1 MSDRDALLLEAVT
14 VHRDRLS
21 SALVFGPP
29 RARRSV
35 GTNVRRFI
43 GSVVLA
49 AVVCAVCVAISFI
62 GSVLAQQE
70 RDARERSLS
79 SAPVSSDRGAGADG
93 MGGGMTGYTRIT
105 LVGERLRGDVVVPD
119 DEPFVGLLPELLDL
133 IGEGERFAGAP
144 VQLVR
149 RTGQQLDLS
158 ATAGELAIPD
168 GDVLRV
174 VHAEEAPPPPEV
186 ADVTDVVA
194 ESLIRRS
201 DRWGESARQWVGA
214 LAVGAGTLAVAFQV
228 TAGAG
233 SSGSGGRARGR
244 VRRVARR
251 GDRVRTHRMVV
262 VAAMDDCRRARHRP
276 AARGRGRALRRGPTT
291 VFDAILAVGLAWI
304 AIGVGF
310 GLAARS
316 APAAWGALA
325 GSAAAA
331 AAVGLALSSVPLV
344 VTAAI
349 VGLAAL
355 VVIGILP
362 PIALAA
368 SGLSRLDDA
377 ALAGSLPSRR
387 NVQRSL
393 DDAYASLAWLSV
405 ALSVTAGAAAVVLV
419 LSADIFAVLLGVA
432 IALVLALRTRQFPLV
447 SHVVPLWAGA
457 VATVLAVAYSP
468 LLAPGVG
475 ALVLVALAIAAIVL
489 VGVRPSAHGRVRL
502 RRWGNALELLAVVS
516 TVPLLLGVLDVYPD
530 LLRTFG

>member
-1 MSDRDALLLEAVT
+1 
-14 VHRDRLS
+14 
-21 SALVFGPP
+21 
-29 RARRSV
+29 
-35 GTNVRRFI
+35 
-43 GSVVLA
+43 
-49 AVVCAVCVAISFI
+49 
-62 GSVLAQQE
+62 
-70 RDARERSLS
+70 
-79 SAPVSSDRGAGADG
+79 
-93 MGGGMTGYTRIT
+93 MTGYTRIT

-194 ESLIRRS
+194 ESLVRRS
-201 DRWGESARQWVGA
+201 DRWGASARQWVGG

-228 TAGAG
+228 TAGLD
-233 SSGSGGRARGR
+233 RA
-244 VRRVARR
+244 AS
-251 GDRVRTHRMVV
+251 
-262 VAAMDDCRRARHRP
+262 VAALVVGYVASLAAAIVFGRLGWSWSRRWTTAVALGIAPPLAVAVGASAGADD
-276 AARGRGRALRRGPTT
+276 

-325 GSAAAA
+325 GSGATA

-393 DDAYASLAWLSV
+393 DDAYASLAWLCV

-457 VATVLAVAYSP
+457 VATILAVAYSP
-468 LLAPGVG
+468 LLPAGAD
-475 ALVLVALAIAAIVL
+475 ALVLVGLAIAAIVL

-502 RRWGNALELLAVVS
+502 RRWGNALELLAVIS